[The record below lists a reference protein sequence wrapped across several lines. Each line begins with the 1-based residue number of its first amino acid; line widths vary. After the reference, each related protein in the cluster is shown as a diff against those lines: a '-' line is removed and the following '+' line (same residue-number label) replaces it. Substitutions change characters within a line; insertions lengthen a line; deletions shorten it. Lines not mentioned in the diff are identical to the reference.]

1 MLMTDRPSLLS
12 SAARRPPRRAVWLVV
27 GDDPLMCSPDPA
39 DGHPLRD
46 PLVWNDGALRC
57 KHKDKKSVG
66 ECGRLIYLVGGGLV
80 TTGSRPLVIVTRV
93 SPEEMR
99 YMREQRMDHDRA
111 LQYLGITLS
120 PPL

>member
-1 MLMTDRPSLLS
+1 MLMADRLPIAPSPAL
-12 SAARRPPRRAVWLVV
+12 RPPRRPVWLVV
-27 GDDPLMCSPDPA
+27 GDDPLTCSPDPV

-57 KHKDKKSVG
+57 KHKDKKGVG

-80 TTGSRPLVIVTRV
+80 TPRSRPVVIVTRV

-99 YMREQRMDHDRA
+99 HMREQRMDHDRA
-111 LQYLGITLS
+111 LQYLGITL
-120 PPL
+120 PPPR